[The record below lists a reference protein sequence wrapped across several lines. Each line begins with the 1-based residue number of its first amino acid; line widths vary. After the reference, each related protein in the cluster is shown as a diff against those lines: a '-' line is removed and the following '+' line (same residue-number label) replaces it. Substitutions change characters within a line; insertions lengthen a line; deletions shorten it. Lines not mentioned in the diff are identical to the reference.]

1 MVLHSTEFA
10 SVSPRPGLQASVH
23 VSCDIKRA
31 VNNVRDAIDS
41 QLMGRSRVARTL
53 ARQLEKCHK
62 FQPGHFRPTAS
73 HWTPRSRD
81 LDPEIL
87 LKDATLE
94 FRIKLCPMAN
104 DMGQETVS
112 MSCYVH
118 RLVSYTTIAL
128 VYYETAIIAQIFSF
142 LQVLFVEPWTF
153 ISPKY
158 AA

>member
-73 HWTPRSRD
+73 H
-81 LDPEIL
+81 
-87 LKDATLE
+87 
-94 FRIKLCPMAN
+94 
-104 DMGQETVS
+104 
-112 MSCYVH
+112 
-118 RLVSYTTIAL
+118 
-128 VYYETAIIAQIFSF
+128 
-142 LQVLFVEPWTF
+142 
-153 ISPKY
+153 
-158 AA
+158 